1 MRTKDNIARVRR
13 DEAKA
18 AAEHKE
24 RATRAVRAER
34 EAALAALRG
43 ALPPPP
49 LAGPAPAPLPNKE
62 HERQAKEEKE
72 KYEKQIGYLTYLGQD
87 TNEALGKK
95 NWYDEVPDRP
105 RPEDPELI
113 TKDKPTHDPLTG
125 IKRTLALPSQ
135 RSTSKVSL
143 PVLKPSVITD
153 IMKKTANKESS
164 RSKKHLKK
172 KKKKRSRRSSTSSDN
187 ESGGKAGMD
196 ELRRARL
203 LREAVEREREA
214 ALLRGPAPP
223 SPPPPVPTTHT
234 RKYNSQFNPEL
245 AKQNYNNKY

>member
-18 AAEHKE
+18 AAEEKE
-24 RATRAVRAER
+24 RSTRAARAER

-49 LAGPAPAPLPNKE
+49 SNGPAPAPLPNKE

-95 NWYDEVPDRP
+95 NWYDVAPDRP
-105 RPEDPELI
+105 RPEDPELV
-113 TKDKPTHDPLTG
+113 TKDKPTHDPLTR
-125 IKRTLALPSQ
+125 IKRKLASPSQ
-135 RSTSKVSL
+135 LSKKTISL

-153 IMKKTANKESS
+153 IMRKTAKKESS
-164 RSKKHLKK
+164 RSKKHSK
-172 KKKKRSRRSSTSSDN
+172 KKKKRSRRTSTSSSD
-187 ESGGKAGMD
+187 ESGGKAGLD

-223 SPPPPVPTTHT
+223 SPPPPVTATHT